1 MNMRLLMTV
10 LVCSFTLDALSQAQ
24 PAPAA
29 SLDGPS
35 SFDASALDA
44 SALDASALEAGKSLY
59 QQGRFDE
66 ALPLLEQA
74 VREEKKSAPARYW
87 LGMAWFALGNNAE
100 ALKAFRR
107 TVQLD
112 KNWAPGHMGMGMVY
126 MRLPKR
132 RLDARKAY
140 RRAVEADPGNADNLY
155 NIGLTYMDQEQSG
168 RLISSDRDGRRFF
181 LMAIA
186 LDPSHPDAY
195 YQLGRCFDSP
205 TEPETEQALAA
216 YIKQY
221 RVNPDHAESLLR
233 FANVSHRSER
243 YDLGA
248 KELRAIVDE
257 WGDDTPE
264 KIRAMLS
271 QFDVLA
277 VGSDQQADQ
286 LQAALESYI
295 AQRDADEQAVY
306 RDLSY
311 VAPPNELAAWE
322 AATGPERDALWQAFW
337 NERDANPATIVNERL
352 IEHYRRV
359 MYARIHFSEKR
370 HPFDR
375 RGEIHVRYGAP
386 DDRRRFMVRANEDP
400 YELFLT
406 SGNPAVDAIREQN
419 LQFGYQL
426 QVNRGEVSKIL
437 DSDKKKRSGF
447 GAETM
452 MDELNL
458 SNKSGPQRYYEIA
471 VKQRRLMG
479 SSYMAESWVYV
490 PHKLELFFVDQMG
503 GGRYDYPLETLT
515 VDESSDIT
523 IHITDTGRMEMSN
536 PRRRA
541 AALIARSPE
550 VYAHHFD
557 GEPLE
562 YAFDAVSFRGTG
574 GATEVDISYSI
585 PVWQFDDVTDGKG
598 DRTWLDNQF
607 TLRDSVHAPAFSRK
621 FRFGPIDRPERK
633 MGNQA
638 FQGAAFTLAAN
649 IEAPSGAFTAAVEMR
664 DEATKRI
671 GVYKKPV
678 SFSDYRGSDLLI
690 SDLKLSTGITPATNP
705 GPFVRKGLNVVPNP
719 GRLYPRSQLVYVYYE
734 VYNLGMDDA
743 GRTSYETLY
752 EITPRGMPALGNRR
766 ARRPDDARTV
776 MSFFEGAGT
785 SAEETEY
792 TAMDTTELEAGEYVL
807 TVTLT
812 DRHADRRV
820 SKSVNFMVVEP

>member
-1 MNMRLLMTV
+1 MNMRLLMAV
-10 LVCSFTLDALSQAQ
+10 LVCSLTLDALSQAQ

-29 SLDGPS
+29 SQDRPS
-35 SFDASALDA
+35 ALEASALE
-44 SALDASALEAGKSLY
+44 ASALEAGKSLY
-59 QQGRFDE
+59 QQGRYDE

-74 VREEKKSAPARYW
+74 VREEKKSAPAHYW
-87 LGMAWFALGNNAE
+87 LGMTLFALGNNDE

-112 KNWAPGHMGMGMVY
+112 KNWAPGHVGMGMVY
-126 MRLPKR
+126 MSLPKR

-140 RRAVEADPGNADNLY
+140 RRAVEADPENADILY
-155 NIGLTYMDQEQSG
+155 NMGLTYMDQEQSG
-168 RLISSDRDGRRFF
+168 RLIGSDRDGRRFF

-195 YQLGRCFDSP
+195 YQLGRCYDSP
-205 TEPETEQALAA
+205 TEPETERAIAA
-216 YIKQY
+216 YIRQY
-221 RVNPDHAESLLR
+221 RINPDHAESLLR
-233 FANVSHRSER
+233 FANASHRSER

-257 WGDDTPE
+257 WGDDTPD
-264 KIRAMLS
+264 KIRAMQS
-271 QFDVLA
+271 QFEVLA
-277 VGSDQQADQ
+277 IGSDQQADQ
-286 LQAALESYI
+286 LEVALESYI
-295 AQRDADEQAVY
+295 AQLDSDEQKVY
-306 RDLSY
+306 RDLRH
-311 VAPPNELAAWE
+311 VAPPKELVAWE
-322 AATGPERDALWQAFW
+322 SATGPERDTIWRTFW

-359 MYARIHFSEKR
+359 MYARIHFSEKQY
-370 HPFDR
+370 PFDR
-375 RGEIHVRYGAP
+375 RGEIYVRYGKP
-386 DDRRRFMVRANEDP
+386 DDRQHFVYTAHSDP
-400 YELFLT
+400 YTIFQT
-406 SGNPAVDAIREQN
+406 SDNPAVDAIREQN

-426 QVNRGEVSKIL
+426 RVNRGDVELLTSG
-437 DSDKKKRSGF
+437 DKAKRLGF
-447 GAETM
+447 GAETLLE
-452 MDELNL
+452 DSPAAEGLT
-458 SNKSGPQRYYEIA
+458 EVEA
-471 VKQRRLMG
+471 VGLKAKRIMG
-479 SSYMAESWVYV
+479 DAYAVESWVYV
-490 PHKLELFFVDQMG
+490 PHGLELFFVDQMG
-503 GGRYDYPLETLT
+503 GGRYDYPLATLV
-515 VDESSDIT
+515 VDANIAANEA
-523 IHITDTGRMEMSN
+523 TGVSRRQEQFH

-562 YAFDAVSFRGTG
+562 YAFDAVSFRGAG
-574 GATEVDISYSI
+574 GATEVDLSYSI
-585 PVWQFDDVTDGKG
+585 PVWQFDDITDGKG
-598 DRTWLDNQF
+598 ARTWLENQF

-633 MGNQA
+633 LANQES
-638 FQGAAFTLAAN
+638 QGAAYTLAAN
-649 IEAPSGAFTAAVEMR
+649 VTAPPGEFTVAVEMR
-664 DEATKRI
+664 DEATRRI
-671 GVYKKPV
+671 GVYSKPV
-678 SFSDYRGSDLLI
+678 AFSDYRGSRLLI
-690 SDLKLSTGITPATNP
+690 SDLKLSTAITPATNP

-719 GRLYPRSQLVYVYYE
+719 GRLYPRSQLVYMYYE

-785 SAEETEY
+785 SAEEAEY
-792 TAMDTTELEAGEYVL
+792 TALDTTDLEAGEYLL